1 MRTFLLPGAL
11 VIAGAMAAPAFG
23 ATTTEPGDLSGLS
36 IEELANIEVRS
47 ASKHEEPLSGV
58 PNALY
63 VLTADDIESSGVT
76 SLPEALR
83 LAPNLWVQQLDA
95 SQYEISARGF
105 NGLEAGNKVLAL
117 IDGRTIY
124 TPLNSSVLWN
134 LHSPLLEDLQ
144 QIEVI
149 SGPGGTLYGPNAVNG
164 VINITTRD
172 ARDTLGALV
181 RATAGGEEGTAAVRQ
196 GFAVGSSGAVR
207 IYANAFDRDGLP
219 GGIGADYD
227 DDYRGWQAGFRS
239 DFAGD
244 ADHVTVQGDIYRT
257 DADTLR
263 GDGAKGHNLLGRW
276 SRTLDPNTSFQF
288 QAYYDSFKREF
299 LLVEDSVDTLDAD
312 GQFNLNR
319 GRHELVAGAGI
330 RTTKDEF
337 INDLNVFNLD
347 PTSKRLWVYNAF
359 VQDRFRVSDTLSLIA
374 GIKAERSSFTGFQLL
389 PNARIAW
396 QPNDKTLLWA
406 AVSRAVRTPSR
417 IDRDLQAPGILAT
430 SPDFQ
435 SEKLVAVEA
444 GYRGQPLSDLN
455 LSVNG
460 FINFYDDIRTT
471 ELTDGGLPI
480 QLRNGLKGRS
490 YGIEAWATMQPA
502 TWWRLSFGT
511 ATLWKDFHVADGQI
525 NLSKRN
531 SLGNDP
537 NWQVRTRSDFQLTP
551 KLALQ
556 VNARAVGEINAIDA
570 LPKVKSYV
578 EAGGR
583 LAYQLSE
590 RIELYVAG
598 RNLLHKTHI
607 ENNDPAQGQ
616 AAERSVIAGTR
627 LLF

>member
-1 MRTFLLPGAL
+1 MRTFLIPGAL
-11 VIAGAMAAPAFG
+11 VIAGAMTAPAFG

-58 PNALY
+58 PTALY
-63 VLTADDIESSGVT
+63 VLTPDDIESSGVT

-83 LAPNLWVQQLDA
+83 LAPNLWVQQIDA
-95 SQYEISARGF
+95 SQYAISARGF
-105 NGLEAGNKVLAL
+105 NGLESGNKVLAL

-124 TPLNSSVLWN
+124 TPLGSSVLWN

-172 ARDTLGALV
+172 AQDTLGTLV
-181 RATAGGEEGTAAVRQ
+181 RATVGGEETTAAVRQ
-196 GFAVGSSGAVR
+196 GFALGSSGAMRV
-207 IYANAFDRDGLP
+207 YANAFDRDGLP
-219 GGIGADYD
+219 GGFGADID

-239 DFAGD
+239 DFTTD
-244 ADHVTVQGDIYRT
+244 ADHLTFQGDIYRT
-257 DADTLR
+257 DADTLP
-263 GDGAKGHNLLGRW
+263 GDGARGHNLLGRW
-276 SRTLDPNTSFQF
+276 SRMLDPGTSFQL
-288 QAYYDSFKREF
+288 QTYYDSFKRDS
-299 LLVEDSVDTLDAD
+299 LLTEDSVHTFDAE

-319 GRHELVAGAGI
+319 GRHELIAGAGV

-347 PTSKRLWVYNAF
+347 PMRKRLWVYNFF
-359 VQDRFRVSDTLSLIA
+359 VQDRFHLSEALSLVA
-374 GIKAERSSFTGFQLL
+374 GVKVERSSFTGFQLL
-389 PNARIAW
+389 PNARLAW

-417 IDRDLQAPGILAT
+417 IDRDLQAPGILAP
-430 SPDFQ
+430 SPDFV
-435 SEKLVAVEA
+435 SEKLVAIEA
-444 GYRGQPLSDLN
+444 GYRGQPFSN
-455 LSVNG
+455 LSLSING
-460 FINFYDDIRTT
+460 FLNFYDDIRTT
-471 ELTDGGLPI
+471 EITPTILPL
-480 QLRNGLKGRS
+480 QLKNGLKGRS
-490 YGIEAWATMQPA
+490 YGIEAWATAQVAP
-502 TWWRLSFGT
+502 WWRLSVGT
-511 ATLWKDFHVADGQI
+511 ATLWKDFELKEGHI

-537 NWQVRTRSDFQLTP
+537 NWQVRTRSDFELTP

-556 VNARAVGEINAIDA
+556 INARAVGDIDQA
-570 LPKVKSYV
+570 PKVKSYV

-583 LAYQLSE
+583 LAYQLSDQ
-590 RIELYVAG
+590 IELYVAG

-607 ENNDPAQGQ
+607 ENNDINLGQ
-616 AAERSVIAGTR
+616 AAERSVIAGTHLR
-627 LLF
+627 F